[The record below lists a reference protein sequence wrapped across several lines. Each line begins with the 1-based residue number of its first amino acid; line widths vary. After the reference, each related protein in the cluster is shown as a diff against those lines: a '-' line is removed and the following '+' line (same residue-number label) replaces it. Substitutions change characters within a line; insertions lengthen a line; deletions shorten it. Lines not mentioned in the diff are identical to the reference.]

1 MTQRIRQGPVLWGP
15 AGEPIGRYLANAR
28 RGRGLTLAQLGERVG
43 ISAARI
49 SRIEHG
55 ADLRLSTVL
64 DLARA
69 LKFEP
74 LLVHKEHV
82 PAVRA
87 LLASLVSP
95 ETPGE
100 SDRARFA

>member
-1 MTQRIRQGPVLWGP
+1 MWGP
-15 AGEPIGRYLANAR
+15 AGEPIGRYLAKAR
-28 RGRGLTLAQLGERVG
+28 HGRRLTLAQLGERVG
-43 ISAARI
+43 VSAARI

-55 ADLRLSTVL
+55 ADLRLSTLL

-74 LLVHKEHV
+74 LLVPTEHL

-87 LLASLVSP
+87 LLASLASP
-95 ETPGE
+95 ETPDE